1 MNKNFWK
8 MHIRSKW
15 WRDENTLIGY
25 NKIIGLDL
33 PFCNYGQQKFSS
45 SFICK
50 HLLKRSMEKWNI
62 TMMLFLRYGSQIQIT
77 LPSLSNMDLNY
88 CNIKSINS
96 VPRRYERINVVNM
109 ESESFASNLQK
120 LNQVTSQLHIVTDH
134 WTDTLMKHPKLRLI
148 NNVIEFFREEILV
161 IEWY

>member
-1 MNKNFWK
+1 
-8 MHIRSKW
+8 
-15 WRDENTLIGY
+15 
-25 NKIIGLDL
+25 
-33 PFCNYGQQKFSS
+33 
-45 SFICK
+45 
-50 HLLKRSMEKWNI
+50 MEKWNI

-134 WTDTLMKHPKLRLI
+134 
-148 NNVIEFFREEILV
+148 
-161 IEWY
+161 

>member
-1 MNKNFWK
+1 
-8 MHIRSKW
+8 
-15 WRDENTLIGY
+15 
-25 NKIIGLDL
+25 
-33 PFCNYGQQKFSS
+33 
-45 SFICK
+45 
-50 HLLKRSMEKWNI
+50 MEKWNI

-109 ESESFASNLQK
+109 ESEGFASNLQK

-134 WTDTLMKHPKLRLI
+134 
-148 NNVIEFFREEILV
+148 
-161 IEWY
+161 